1 MTEIKYAFMSS
12 LQLKNSHPR
21 DAHIYMD
28 EATHTY
34 YLDGSPIS
42 ISGTGFLHLFF
53 EPFDGPKMA
62 ENIAKKAKPGS
73 KYFGLNA
80 QQILSIWEEGT
91 RSGTLMHKNIED
103 FLNGTGHDTNISNKE
118 NFGLFKQCLAWMNQ
132 IGLEPYRTEWIIY
145 DEDYDIAGSIDF
157 VGRNRH
163 TGQFWI
169 IDWKRSNE
177 LRRTS
182 FGGKCGNFPCH
193 EIEDCNGWH
202 YQLQVN
208 LYRHILEKH
217 YDVKIEQCVIVNLH
231 PNHFTPDILMAE
243 DMQPAIMTMLNHW
256 NENKSQLLAK
266 HKKH

>member
-1 MTEIKYAFMSS
+1 MSDDRSTS
-12 LQLKNSHPR
+12 LGDVHALAELLADADKKHEERVLKERQAS
-21 DAHIYMD
+21 AIWD
-28 EATHTY
+28 E
-34 YLDGSPIS
+34 
-42 ISGTGFLHLFF
+42 
-53 EPFDGPKMA
+53 
-62 ENIAKKAKPGS
+62 N
-73 KYFGLNA
+73 
-80 QQILSIWEEGT
+80 EED
-91 RSGTLMHKNIED
+91 SNIED

-132 IGLEPYRTEWIIY
+132 IGLEPYRTEWVIY
-145 DEDYDIAGSIDF
+145 DKDYDIAGSIDF
-157 VGRNRH
+157 VGRNRN

-217 YDVKIEQCVIVNLH
+217 YNVKIEQCVIVNLH

-243 DMQPAIMTMLNHW
+243 DMQPTILTMLNHW
-256 NENKSQLLAK
+256 IENKSQLLSK